1 MTSEA
6 KRSSLIAVTIMVGL
20 LPTRFLKLGS
30 YQTSLLPSGLV
41 PKILPLEVGEQLF
54 SCFRI
59 LHGDGSYR
67 AVFGGFQHLL
77 QGVALGVN
85 RLRLAVLVEPED
97 PGSEGLAHGV
107 ADTDVVVHRYSNLS
121 SHGCLLHPRKLAG
134 T

>member
-20 LPTRFLKLGS
+20 LQTRFLKLGS

-85 RLRLAVLVEPED
+85 RLRLAVTV
-97 PGSEGLAHGV
+97 GSEDAGGGGLPTGGV
-107 ADTDVVVHRYSNLS
+107 D
-121 SHGCLLHPRKLAG
+121 
-134 T
+134 